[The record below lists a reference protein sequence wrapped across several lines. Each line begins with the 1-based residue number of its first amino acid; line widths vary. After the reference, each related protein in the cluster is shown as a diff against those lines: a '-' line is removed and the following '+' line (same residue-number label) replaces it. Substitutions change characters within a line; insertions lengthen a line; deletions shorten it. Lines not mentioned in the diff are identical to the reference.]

1 MRLGRLVLAVVAALA
16 IIAVIALVY
25 FYVSSGSGEA
35 SQPIS
40 APTLDI
46 AAQPTAVATEPAG
59 AATAEATAETAGA
72 PAALFALVQGES
84 SVSFELDEDMRGQRI
99 TVVGT
104 TPDVAGQIAV
114 NFENPSASEVGEIR
128 FNLRTLAT
136 NNDFRNRAI
145 RGQILQS
152 AQDQFEFGSFTPT
165 AISGLPAGPIEAGQP
180 VTFQITGDLTL
191 KDIANPVTFDVTLSE
206 VGEERL
212 VGQATATVNRTD
224 WGLTIPDVPG
234 IANVEEEVVLTI
246 TIVAAPVPAASAG
259 TTAEATAEAAEAP
272 AATAQPTEAPTAA
285 AAAPVVFNI
294 VPGDSTVSFELD
306 EDLRGQRTTV
316 IGTTPDVAGQIAVN
330 FTDPTASQ
338 VGEIRFNLRTLATD
352 NDMRNRAIRGQILQ
366 SAQDQFEFGSF
377 TPTAFSGLP
386 AGPIEP
392 GQAVTFQ
399 ITGDLTLKDIS
410 NPVTFDVTLS
420 EVSEDRLV
428 GQATATVNRTD
439 WGLTIPSV
447 QQVANV
453 EEEVVLTI
461 NLVASPEQ

>member
-16 IIAVIALVY
+16 IIAVIAIVY

-165 AISGLPAGPIEAGQP
+165 AITGLP
-180 VTFQITGDLTL
+180 
-191 KDIANPVTFDVTLSE
+191 N
-206 VGEERL
+206 
-212 VGQATATVNRTD
+212 
-224 WGLTIPDVPG
+224 
-234 IANVEEEVVLTI
+234 
-246 TIVAAPVPAASAG
+246 
-259 TTAEATAEAAEAP
+259 
-272 AATAQPTEAPTAA
+272 
-285 AAAPVVFNI
+285 
-294 VPGDSTVSFELD
+294 
-306 EDLRGQRTTV
+306 
-316 IGTTPDVAGQIAVN
+316 
-330 FTDPTASQ
+330 
-338 VGEIRFNLRTLATD
+338 
-352 NDMRNRAIRGQILQ
+352 
-366 SAQDQFEFGSF
+366 
-377 TPTAFSGLP
+377 
-386 AGPIEP
+386 GPIEP
-392 GQAVTFQ
+392 GQSVTFQ

-420 EVSEDRLV
+420 EVGEDRLV